1 MSFLWP
7 QALLLLLAAPLLVA
21 AYLSLARRQDR
32 RAAELAE
39 QGFAPT
45 PAARRARR
53 LRHVPF
59 ALFLGALVLLGL
71 AFGRPELSVGL
82 PHMEG
87 TVILA
92 FDVSNSMRAED
103 LEPTRIDAAK
113 SAARAFVER
122 QPDSVEIG
130 VVAFSDGGLVTQPP
144 TTAKADV
151 LAAIDRLS
159 PLGATSLGQGLFT
172 AINAIAG
179 DPIAVDPA
187 ALSASDLESLDIGY
201 YGYGAIVLLSDG
213 ENTADPDPLAVAELA
228 SVAGVRVYPIGVGS
242 SQGTVVDLDGFS
254 VATAL
259 DEAVL
264 TEIAEGTGGTYFRA
278 EDASSLAEVY
288 DSIDLRLTTEA
299 ERTEVT
305 AAVTGA
311 SIVLLVLGA
320 ALSLVWFGRLV

>member
-1 MSFLWP
+1 MTFLWP
-7 QALLLLLAAPLLVA
+7 QALLLLLAAPLLVT

-32 RAAELAE
+32 RAAELAA

-59 ALFLGALVLLGL
+59 ALFLGALVLLVV
-71 AFGRPELSVGL
+71 AFGRPEVSVGL
-82 PHMEG
+82 PRLEG

-103 LEPTRIDAAK
+103 LEPTRIEAAK
-113 SAARAFVER
+113 PAARAFVER

-144 TTAKADV
+144 TTTKADV

-179 DPIAVDPA
+179 DPISVDPDALHHVRSREPRHRLLRPRRHRA
-187 ALSASDLESLDIGY
+187 ALRRREHRR
-201 YGYGAIVLLSDG
+201 
-213 ENTADPDPLAVAELA
+213 P
-228 SVAGVRVYPIGVGS
+228 
-242 SQGTVVDLDGFS
+242 
-254 VATAL
+254 
-259 DEAVL
+259 
-264 TEIAEGTGGTYFRA
+264 
-278 EDASSLAEVY
+278 
-288 DSIDLRLTTEA
+288 
-299 ERTEVT
+299 
-305 AAVTGA
+305 
-311 SIVLLVLGA
+311 
-320 ALSLVWFGRLV
+320 

>member
-1 MSFLWP
+1 
-7 QALLLLLAAPLLVA
+7 
-21 AYLSLARRQDR
+21 
-32 RAAELAE
+32 
-39 QGFAPT
+39 
-45 PAARRARR
+45 
-53 LRHVPF
+53 
-59 ALFLGALVLLGL
+59 VLLGL

-187 ALSASDLESLDIGY
+187 ALSTSDLESLDIGY
-201 YGYGAIVLLSDG
+201 YGHGAIVLLSDG
-213 ENTADPDPLAVAELA
+213 ENTSDPDPLAIAELA

-278 EDASSLAEVY
+278 EDASALAEVY